1 MASPGA
7 GMAISIVSHD
17 RDRTMHIRI
26 PAVILLVALLL
37 VIPSGAHAPRI
48 STGDVVVVPDAE
60 KSYAWYGLLGKP
72 GETDRY
78 LISAEAGTELRIS
91 TSSPDPGTAPP
102 FALIGPG
109 ITTMD
114 LPLAD
119 ISIPEGYGSIVVPVL
134 DIRQPPAYEPFTPM
148 ALYEGA
154 SISLPAPESGNY
166 TVAVSGTEGRYL
178 LATGFLE
185 QFSPA
190 EWVLIPVSILS
201 VRAWQG
207 QSLLANLLPILAA
220 VLAGAWWFRR
230 RTPAPPWPW
239 AWLPA
244 IAGSAFIGSG
254 ILVLI
259 QMVLAGRL
267 TGPVPSML
275 LTVFFAAVPV
285 ILGLLLVRI
294 AAASGPSPSYRERA
308 VMLILGFFGLV
319 FWAGLIAGPVLA
331 MAASLM
337 PGAGTPGAS

>member
-17 RDRTMHIRI
+17 RDRTMRIRI

-37 VIPSGAHAPRI
+37 VIASGAHAPRI

-60 KSYAWYGLLGKP
+60 KSYAWYGLLGEP

-91 TSSPDPGTAPP
+91 TSSPDPDTAPP

-114 LPLAD
+114 LALAD

-134 DIRQPPAYEPFTPM
+134 DTRQPPTYEPFTPM

-154 SISLPAPESGNY
+154 SLSIPAP
-166 TVAVSGTEGRYL
+166 VSGTYTIAVAGAEGRYL
-178 LATGFLE
+178 LATGFSE
-185 QFSPA
+185 EFSPA

-201 VRAWQG
+201 VRVWQG

-220 VLAGAWWFRR
+220 VLIGAWWFRR
-230 RTPAPPWPW
+230 RNPAPPWPW

-244 IAGSAFIGSG
+244 IAGFSFLGSG
-254 ILVLI
+254 MLVVI
-259 QMVLAGRL
+259 QMMAAALV
-267 TGPVPSML
+267 TGLSPSLL

-294 AAASGPSPSYRERA
+294 AAASGPSPSHRERA

-337 PGAGTPGAS
+337 PGAGTPGTS